1 MTIVRD
7 NRSLALEQSN
17 WVEYPLDRVSGSASR
32 AVTGVVVQSY
42 FDNSNVKAKSTLR
55 YELAAGAPSFSAAL
69 A

>member
-7 NRSLALEQSN
+7 NGSLALEQSN

-32 AVTGVVVQSY
+32 AVTGVIVRSS

-55 YELAAGAPSFSAAL
+55 YDLAVGAPFFSAAL